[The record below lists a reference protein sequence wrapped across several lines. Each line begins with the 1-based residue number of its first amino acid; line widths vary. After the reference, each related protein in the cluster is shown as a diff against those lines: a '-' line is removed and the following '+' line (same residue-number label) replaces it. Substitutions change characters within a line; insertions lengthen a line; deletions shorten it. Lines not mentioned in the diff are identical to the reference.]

1 MTSHSNRPNG
11 PAIRRYTELIVW
23 QKAMTLV
30 EVVYQASAQLPDRER
45 FGITQ
50 QIRRAAVSVP
60 CNIAEGYGRM
70 NNGDYARFLAIARG
84 SLLET
89 ETLLQLAVNLA
100 YLRPRQI
107 AGAMSL
113 ADEVSRILAV
123 LIRKLGRRSPK
134 R

>member
-50 QIRRAAVSVP
+50 QIRCAAVSVP

-84 SLLET
+84 SLL
-89 ETLLQLAVNLA
+89 
-100 YLRPRQI
+100 RRRHCCS
-107 AGAMSL
+107 SL
-113 ADEVSRILAV
+113 STWPISD
-123 LIRKLGRRSPK
+123 LGRSPAQ
-134 R
+134 